1 MSDEPIEVRVRVTG
15 SAPITFLTEDIV
27 GGRFE
32 PPRPPAHYVLNGVR
46 LSDVDFSGLR
56 LESMTA
62 QGCTFERCDFTRA
75 RFHRSSLSFLSQ
87 STYTDCLFDR
97 TDLRVASPG
106 SARFVRCTFDHARI
120 DGWRMWG
127 TEFIGCRF
135 VGPLRHVE
143 FRAHPGSVSAAQPRE
158 RNEIRDN
165 DFRGIDMEDV
175 EFLGGVDLDAQLWPD
190 DPSYVRLDI
199 RPETLD
205 RLAPFVPH
213 LSPEDERRADLGWV
227 RGRFAGQPEILIR
240 DGTWQWYRN
249 LLRLAARN

>member
-1 MSDEPIEVRVRVTG
+1 MR
-15 SAPITFLTEDIV
+15 LT
-27 GGRFE
+27 
-32 PPRPPAHYVLNGVR
+32 
-46 LSDVDFSGLR
+46 DVDFSRLL

-62 QGCTFERCDFTRA
+62 QGCTFERCDFTKA
-75 RFHRSSLSFLSQ
+75 RFHRSGLSFRSQ
-87 STYTDCLFDR
+87 STYVDCLFDR

-106 SARFVRCTFDHARI
+106 SARFVRWTFDHAKL
-120 DGWRMWG
+120 DGWRMRG
-127 TEFIGCRF
+127 TEFSGWRF

-143 FRAHPGSVSAAQPRE
+143 FRAHPAPVSAAQPRE

-175 EFLGGVDLDAQLWPD
+175 EFRGGVDLDAQLWPD
-190 DPSYVRLDI
+190 DPSYLRLDI

-205 RLAPFVPH
+205 RLAPLVTS
-213 LSPEDERRADLGWV
+213 LSPEDQRRANLGWV
-227 RGRFAGQPEILIR
+227 RGRFAGQPQILIR